1 MDNSFNNIFLYFLL
15 AILPGFTWL
24 LFFLKKD
31 KLPEPKFKILQ
42 IFYFGIFSAF
52 PAALLELWLMK
63 GFDTTP
69 IITSLS
75 IIPHLLIKYILI
87 IGLAEELFKYLVV
100 RYFVLKNSC
109 MDEPVDIPLYMI
121 VSALGFATAENLL
134 VFAGHSFNIITEPFI
149 LSLVRFLG
157 ATLLHAL
164 CSGVI
169 GVFIALSFYWLKQRV
184 LLLFTGF
191 TLGIVIH
198 GLFDFNLD
206 SSIIGLTQNNYA
218 IFYPILLLI
227 LSYALLAFSLI
238 KIKKL
243 KSVCIIQQTS
253 K

>member
-1 MDNSFNNIFLYFLL
+1 MDNSLNNIFLYFLL

-42 IFYFGIFSAF
+42 IFYFGIFAAV
-52 PAALLELWLMK
+52 PAALLELWMTNGLNA
-63 GFDTTP
+63 
-69 IITSLS
+69 
-75 IIPHLLIKYILI
+75 IPTISHWPTIPYLLVKYILI
-87 IGLAEELFKYLVV
+87 IGFVEELLKYLVV

-134 VFAGHSFNIITEPFI
+134 VFAGHSFNMITEPFT

-169 GVFIALSFYWLKQRV
+169 GVSIALSFYRIRQKT
-184 LLLFTGF
+184 LLLLAGF
-191 TLGIVIH
+191 SLGIIIH

-206 SSIIGLTQNNYA
+206 SSIIELAQNNYL
-218 IFYPILLLI
+218 ILYPVALLI
-227 LSYALLAFSLI
+227 LSYILLAFSLVRLK
-238 KIKKL
+238 KI
-243 KSVCIIQQTS
+243 KSVCVIR
-253 K
+253 